1 MFVLLIA
8 TVRVW
13 IAVLVIL
20 SIFLPM
26 LFFYIPKRI
35 IAFNKNFF
43 LFIMIFL
50 FVGIIFFLDTNLWNE
65 TKINFIQ
72 SQFDRVHNWHA
83 WDPNHYDI
91 IGINAENI
99 KQLIL
104 YDYWKMMF
112 LTIFNHFLIYYYKLQ
127 FYPFIFEN
135 MVIIF
140 LIIYQS

>member
-20 SIFLPM
+20 SIVLPL

-35 IAFNKNFF
+35 IVFNKNFF
-43 LFIMIFL
+43 YFYD
-50 FVGIIFFLDTNLWNE
+50 FFLLELYFFDTNLWNE

-99 KQLIL
+99 KQLIIN
-104 YDYWKMMF
+104 DYWKMMF
-112 LTIFNHFLIYYYKLQ
+112 LTIFNPFLNYYYKLQ
-127 FYPFIFEN
+127 FYPFIFEKW
-135 MVIIF
+135 
-140 LIIYQS
+140 